1 MNRIAALADTLD
13 YYVTRAG
20 VVLLLAFCFVVALA
34 ILAFCAAVVVAP
46 FLA

>member
-1 MNRIAALADTLD
+1 MFDRID
-13 YYVTRAG
+13 YYATRAG
-20 VVLLLAFCFVVALA
+20 VVLLLTACTAAALA